1 MFGHGASRCKV
12 RTFCAKCAGSH
23 NTEECK
29 IEIFKCANCNGPHKS
44 NSFQCPSRQNYIE
57 IKKRFSNKKI
67 IARRSIPNQNYN
79 QNFPNSLRQENPPS
93 AYNWTHQ
100 NSSNNAQKD
109 NLFTKFKTLH
119 YNLLID

>member
-1 MFGHGASRCKV
+1 MVEHELLGGRIVEHSLVFLAVLADALVHENPRGKALFR
-12 RTFCAKCAGSH
+12 
-23 NTEECK
+23 
-29 IEIFKCANCNGPHKS
+29 
-44 NSFQCPSRQNYIE
+44 
-57 IKKRFSNKKI
+57 KKRFSNQKI
-67 IARRSIPNQNYN
+67 ITRKSRPKQNYN